1 MPLGTVAEH
10 IERIYRRAGSRKLW
24 FVHKYPVPSGF
35 HQFCF
40 PNVFRGSKAGISHT
54 ERGENGSFPAS
65 CIGAWQLKVWFNRL
79 EKIKEQFLTVIFS
92 NTKQ

>member
-24 FVHKYPVPSGF
+24 FVYKYRVPSGL

-40 PNVFRGSKAGISHT
+40 PNVFMGSKAGFSPT
-54 ERGENGSFPAS
+54 SRGENSSFPDT
-65 CIGAWQLKVWFNRL
+65 CIGAWQLKVCFNRL
-79 EKIKEQFLTVIFS
+79 
-92 NTKQ
+92 